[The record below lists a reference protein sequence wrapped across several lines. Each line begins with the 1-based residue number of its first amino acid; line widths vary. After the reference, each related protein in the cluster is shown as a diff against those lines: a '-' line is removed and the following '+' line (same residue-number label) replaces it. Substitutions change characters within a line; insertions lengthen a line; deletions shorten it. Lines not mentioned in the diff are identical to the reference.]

1 MILAHNEFE
10 TPAQTCPT
18 CGKPFILPLSP
29 YDPVVSALLD
39 HLLVIEG
46 ELADVKRLV
55 EEVAS

>member
-1 MILAHNEFE
+1 MIAQKDCE
-10 TPAQTCPT
+10 TPEQTCPT
-18 CGKPFILPLSP
+18 CGRPFVLPLSP

-46 ELADVKRLV
+46 ELADVKRLI